1 MTNSVDSAPATSV
14 TAEDGW
20 RAVGSLDPRSLGKA
34 RWLALNLVQWP
45 ARIANSYVT
54 GTTWQERMRLQW
66 QASDDSR
73 VTRYFDNRF
82 SLKLKLQTLEMC
94 FLEQGSPV
102 PHTLDP
108 EGRSPAEAE
117 AWILVELLHR
127 GIDRA
132 HFATA
137 LPYNIPDLMMG
148 DAEDYSRDG
157 CTAEL
162 AELTAWYHNAAL
174 SFAALARE
182 LGAPAQSAALSPEN
196 LTMTVRLQSGGDNA
210 LAPEIEL
217 GFSPGRKTRDEP
229 YFWTNR
235 VKAGE
240 DPRGAQ
246 TVLGTTAIAAAG
258 APPARISAFLRQA
271 VDDSRC

>member
-45 ARIANSYVT
+45 ARLANSYVT

-66 QASDDSR
+66 QAADDSL
-73 VTRYFDNRF
+73 VTRSFDNRF

-94 FLEQGSPV
+94 FLEQGRPV

-137 LPYNIPDLMMG
+137 LPYNIPDLMTG
-148 DAEDYSRDG
+148 DAEDYSLDG
-157 CTAEL
+157 CSAEL

-182 LGAPAQSAALSPEN
+182 LGRPVLPAALSPEN
-196 LTMTVRLQSGGDNA
+196 LTMTSRLQPGGDDA
-210 LAPEIEL
+210 RAPEIAL
-217 GFSPGRKTRDEP
+217 GFSLGGETGDEP
-229 YFWTNR
+229 YFWASR
-235 VKAGE
+235 AKPGE
-240 DPRGAQ
+240 GPHGAQ
-246 TVLGTTAIAAAG
+246 TVLGT
-258 APPARISAFLRQA
+258 
-271 VDDSRC
+271 